1 MRIIAGQYRR
11 RKLLANTGMTTRP
24 ITDRAKEKLF
34 ENLGGELNGEKVA
47 DIFSGTGSLGLEA
60 LSRGASAVVCIERDK
75 KAYDLLQENVATLG
89 VEDQVLCWRADV
101 FRCSFLPKGVE
112 GYLPYDLIFY
122 DPPFPLLKKLKP
134 KTPMFQSLERL
145 AREKITSTDAR
156 LIFRVPSFCEYQM
169 PDQWTLDWKL
179 PLSSMDMHIYR
190 KSDNQPVEETP
201 PEDPTSQTG

>member
-1 MRIIAGQYRR
+1 
-11 RKLLANTGMTTRP
+11 
-24 ITDRAKEKLF
+24 
-34 ENLGGELNGEKVA
+34 
-47 DIFSGTGSLGLEA
+47 
-60 LSRGASAVVCIERDK
+60 
-75 KAYDLLQENVATLG
+75 
-89 VEDQVLCWRADV
+89 
-101 FRCSFLPKGVE
+101 
-112 GYLPYDLIFY
+112 
-122 DPPFPLLKKLKP
+122 
-134 KTPMFQSLERL
+134 MFQSLERL